1 MAAYTERA
9 EVVELGEGSKKVR
22 SVRALQGSYIQHQI
36 LWSQLPLSQYS
47 LWEMNT
53 SELQY
58 KIWP

>member
-36 LWSQLPLSQYS
+36 L
-47 LWEMNT
+47 
-53 SELQY
+53 
-58 KIWP
+58 